1 MVKLSRAVALAVSL
15 TLGGLALGV
24 HAEEPLKFN
33 RDIRPILAE
42 NCYLCHGPD
51 HNKRKAD
58 LRLDRRESA
67 VSTGREQAA
76 IVPGN
81 PDASSI
87 IQHIFATDPD
97 ELMPP
102 PESERQLS
110 AAQKETLRRWVAE
123 GAEYEPHWSYTPV
136 RRPEAPAT
144 AHPAAIPIDA
154 FILRQLEQKA
164 IEPAPEADRA
174 TLLRRL
180 SFDLLGLPPTPEDIA
195 AFAADS
201 APGAYE
207 RQVDRLLA
215 SPHFGERL
223 AMDWL
228 DLVRYADTN
237 GYHGDEY
244 RSIYPYRDYV
254 IDAFNSNMPFDQF
267 TREQIAGDLLPNAT
281 REQKIASG
289 YNRLNQI
296 TAEGGA
302 QEKEYRAIYAADR
315 VRTTTSVWLGA
326 TMGCAQCHDHKYD
339 PYTAKD
345 FYSFAAF
352 FADVDERG
360 VYGAGGIWEPVMYL
374 PDAAQQTKLDEFDTA
389 IAAVNRLLDETTPES
404 GQAYADWLGRSE
416 QEALQPTEHWTPLSP
431 ASLTADI
438 GAAPLQHARN
448 LFEASAAAGEK
459 QTLTVSGTAPV
470 QTLTAIRLEALAFD
484 GPGNVNTP
492 GNGAF
497 KLTGIA
503 FTVNGQAIAIQEALA
518 DFEQPETT
526 IAGAIDADPNTG
538 WAIQRHE
545 KSTRHEAIFYLAAPL
560 AVEPGAVLS
569 ATLQIEGMG
578 GAAVHEYFRLQ
589 ASAHPRP
596 ELPLRKQVPRDVIR
610 LLRKAPASRT
620 AEENASV
627 RAAYATGS
635 SYVKGKRAE
644 LARLTNEK
652 AAYQRTLVSTLVSQ
666 PVEPRVTRILARG
679 NWMDESG
686 PIVEPAVP
694 EFLSGLDTANRRANR
709 LDLAEWIVRKDN
721 PLTAR
726 VYVNRLWKL
735 CFGTGLSKVL
745 DDLGAQGELP
755 SHPELLDWLGGEFME
770 SGWDIKHM
778 VRLIVTSGVYR
789 QSSARREELLDID
802 PYNRLLARQSQFRLP
817 AELLR
822 DNALAVSG
830 LLAGEIGGRS
840 VYPYQPE
847 GYYANCNTFTGPLIY
862 TPDQGANQ
870 YRRGLYTIWK
880 RSFLHPSMLAF
891 DAPTREECTA
901 ERPIS
906 NTPLQAL
913 VLLNDP
919 TYVEA
924 ARALATRMYQEGGAE
939 VSDRITWA
947 FKRLLSR
954 EPSEAELVILAQL
967 YAKHRAAFGETAE
980 AATALVEVG
989 FSAPPADIPAGE
1001 LAGWTSVARA
1011 LLNLHESITR
1021 T

>member
-1 MVKLSRAVALAVSL
+1 MLKYPGSFMVSL
-15 TLGGLALGV
+15 VMAASGLGAVGY
-24 HAEEPLKFN
+24 AEEPLKFN

-58 LRLDRRESA
+58 LRLDHRDSA
-67 VSTGREQAA
+67 TAGEAPA

-81 PDASSI
+81 PDASALI
-87 IQHIFATDPD
+87 KHIFATDPD

-102 PESERQLS
+102 PESERKLS
-110 AAQKETLRRWVAE
+110 LAQRETLQRWIAE

-136 RRPEAPAT
+136 HKLEAPRT
-144 AHPAAIPIDA
+144 THPAATPVDA
-154 FILRQLEQKA
+154 FIVQRLEERQIA
-164 IEPAPEADRA
+164 PAPEADRA

-180 SFDLLGLPPTPEDIA
+180 SFDLLGLPPTPEDIE
-195 AFAADS
+195 AFAADT

-207 RQVDRLLA
+207 RQVERMLA

-244 RSIYPYRDYV
+244 RSVYPYRDYV
-254 IDAFNSNMPFDQF
+254 INAFNANMPFDQF
-267 TREQIAGDLLPNAT
+267 TREQIAGDLLPNGT

-360 VYGAGGIWEPVMYL
+360 VYGAGGIWDPVMYL
-374 PDAAQQTKLDEFDTA
+374 PDAAQQTKLDEFDGA
-389 IAAVNRLLDETTPES
+389 IALVNRVLNESTPE
-404 GQAYADWLGRSE
+404 GDQAYAGWLRQSE
-416 QEALQPTEHWTPLSP
+416 QEAKHATNPWTPLAP
-431 ASLTADI
+431 GTLAAST
-438 GAAPLQHARN
+438 GAAPDQRARGI
-448 LFEASAAAGEK
+448 FAVRSAAGEK
-459 QTLTVSGTAPV
+459 QTVTVNGAVPV
-470 QTLTAIRLEALAFD
+470 QLLTAIRLEALAFD
-484 GPGNVNTP
+484 ALGSASEA

-497 KLTGIA
+497 KLTGIT
-503 FTVNGQAIAIQEALA
+503 FSVKGQALAIQEAVA
-518 DFEQPETT
+518 DFEQPETS
-526 IAGAIDADPNTG
+526 IAGAIDTDPNTG

-545 KSTRHEAIFYLAAPL
+545 RSTRHEAIFYLASPL
-560 AVEPGAVLS
+560 
-569 ATLQIEGMG
+569 TIEAGSSLEVTMQLEGLG
-578 GAAVHEYFRLQ
+578 GAPVQEYFRIQ
-589 ASAHPRP
+589 ASAQPRP
-596 ELPLRKQVPRDVIR
+596 ELPLRKQVGRDIVR
-610 LLRKAPASRT
+610 LLRKDPMART
-620 AEENASV
+620 AEENGSL
-627 RAAYATGS
+627 RAAFNASS
-635 SYVKGKRAE
+635 SYMKGKRAE

-652 AAYQRTLVSTLVSQ
+652 TAFQRTLESTLVSQ
-666 PVEPRVTRILARG
+666 SVEPRVTRVLARG
-679 NWMDESG
+679 NWMDDSG
-686 PIVEPAVP
+686 PVVEPAVP
-694 EFLSGLDTANRRANR
+694 EFLPGLGLADRRATR
-709 LDLAEWIVRKDN
+709 LDLADWLVRKDN

-726 VYVNRLWKL
+726 VYVNRLWKMY
-735 CFGTGLSKVL
+735 FGTGLSKVL

-755 SHPELLDWLGGEFME
+755 SHPELLDWLAVEFME
-770 SGWDIKHM
+770 SGWDVKHM
-778 VRLIVTSGVYR
+778 VRLIVNSGTYR
-789 QSSARREELLDID
+789 QASARREELQDLD

-830 LLAGEIGGRS
+830 LLSQAVGGRS
-840 VYPYQPE
+840 VYPYQPD

-862 TPDQGANQ
+862 TADEGENQ
-870 YRRGLYTIWK
+870 YRRGLYTFWK

-901 ERPIS
+901 ERTLS

-924 ARALATRMYQEGGAE
+924 ARALATRMYTEGGGE
-939 VSDRITWA
+939 VSDRIVWA

-954 EPSEAELVILAQL
+954 APSEDEVVLLAQL
-967 YAKHRAAFGETAE
+967 YAKHRAAYIDAPESAI
-980 AATALVEVG
+980 ALVDVG
-989 FSAPPADIPAGE
+989 FSTTPTDIPAGE

-1011 LLNLHESITR
+1011 LLNLHETITR